1 MDIAV
6 NQTNNMKHKH
16 PITTTRPE
24 QSTYALLVRSEDREQ
39 SVSET
44 VIYMLLIVCAAF
56 SMWFAAHQPVR
67 LPIGAV
73 IHTAVAAE
81 AVETAQPAV

>member
-1 MDIAV
+1 
-6 NQTNNMKHKH
+6 MKQQH
-16 PITTTRPE
+16 ITHVRPE
-24 QSTYALLVRSEDREQ
+24 ETTYALLMRSEDKEQ
-39 SVSET
+39 SISET

-73 IHTAVAAE
+73 IHKAAAAE
-81 AVETAQPAV
+81 AVEPPQPAV